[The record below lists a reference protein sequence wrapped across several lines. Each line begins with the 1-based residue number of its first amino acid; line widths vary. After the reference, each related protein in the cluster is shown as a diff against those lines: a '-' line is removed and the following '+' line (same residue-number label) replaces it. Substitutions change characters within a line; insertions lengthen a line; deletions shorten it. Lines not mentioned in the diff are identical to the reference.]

1 MADTPQQTP
10 SVPALLGGFEI
21 LDKIAEGGMGAVYRA
36 RQLSLNRVV
45 AVKILTQTLAAD
57 AEYVSRF
64 RREAQSAARLHHP
77 NIISVFSAGEHD
89 GLQFYAMEYV
99 RGLTLYKWV
108 QSQGAL
114 PERVA
119 VEIGICVASALK
131 HAWDKEKL
139 VHGDIKPENIMV
151 DTEGNVKLCD
161 LGLAKRYG
169 DATAERGRRFG
180 TPYYVSPELAR
191 GDRAIDQRSDIY
203 SLGMTLYFALTGV
216 IPFGGEPA
224 ETILEKHLKGQI
236 ADPRDYEPRLSHH
249 VCRLLERMLAKNA
262 ADRYQ
267 TWAEVLRDL
276 ELVHRNKSPQVA
288 PLPATRST
296 LRLGILIPTIQLPS
310 RMPRRQKI
318 LIIASSIAGGI
329 LLFAILV
336 SWLLTRGR

>member
-1 MADTPQQTP
+1 M
-10 SVPALLGGFEI
+10 LGGFE
-21 LDKIAEGGMGAVYRA
+21 LLEKIAEGGMGAVYRA

-45 AVKILTQTLAAD
+45 AVKILTQNLAAD
-57 AEYVSRF
+57 VEYVGSF
-64 RREAQSAARLHHP
+64 QREAQSAARLHHP
-77 NIISVFSAGEHD
+77 NLISVFSAGEHE

-114 PERVA
+114 SERVA

-139 VHGDIKPENIMV
+139 VHGDVKPENVMV

-161 LGLAKRYG
+161 LGLAKRHG
-169 DATAERGRRFG
+169 DAASGRGRRFG
-180 TPYYVSPELAR
+180 TPYYLCPEQAR
-191 GDRAIDQRSDIY
+191 GERNVDQRSDIY

-224 ETILEKHLKGQI
+224 DTILEKHVKGQI

-249 VCRLLERMLAKNA
+249 VCRLLERMLAKNIS
-262 ADRYQ
+262 DRYQ
-267 TWAEVLRDL
+267 SWDEVLRDL
-276 ELVHRNKSPQVA
+276 ELVHRQKSPQVS

-310 RMPRRQKI
+310 KISPRQKSI
-318 LIIASSIAGGI
+318 LIALAIAGGI
-329 LLFAILV
+329 LLFAILAAF
-336 SWLLTRGR
+336 LLAR